1 MTLVENV
8 KSVVWAGDNDGSKTV
23 SITVTNDI
31 KVLFLNKIQRRV
43 TGWSNIL
50 VPISPAGFAA
60 IRAIYAE
67 EEIDVNDTIM
77 TDGGVVFARVCRC
90 TVTVASAS
98 SVVAAAAPTII
109 SREEMG
115 ILDDLCRLVY
125 ELYNAA

>member
-67 EEIDVNDTIM
+67 EEIDVNDSIM
-77 TDGGVVFARVCRC
+77 ADGGIVFARVWRC
-90 TVTVASAS
+90 TVTVASPT
-98 SVVAAAAPTII
+98 SVIAATTPTIT
-109 SREEMG
+109 SQG
-115 ILDDLCRLVY
+115 DFVVLDELCRLVY
-125 ELYNAA
+125 DLCKPA